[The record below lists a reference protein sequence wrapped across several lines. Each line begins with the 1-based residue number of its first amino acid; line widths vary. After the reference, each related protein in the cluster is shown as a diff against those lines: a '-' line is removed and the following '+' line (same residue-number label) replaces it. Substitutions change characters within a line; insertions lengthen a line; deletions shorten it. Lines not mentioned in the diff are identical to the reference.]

1 MMISLFIYIYLGVYV
16 LFFLLLCFYCR
27 HSEEEVWKQKGL
39 LSLAP
44 PPLPPSLS
52 ISLRIKSK
60 VKQTDMKMKR
70 RKCESI

>member
-39 LSLAP
+39 LSLS
-44 PPLPPSLS
+44 LLLLSPSLS
-52 ISLRIKSK
+52 LYLSPNKIKSK
-60 VKQTDMKMKR
+60 TNRYENEKKKM
-70 RKCESI
+70 